1 MDIQK
6 ERNDFE
12 RHWVNYS
19 QCSYQD
25 FYFNAGEYSCEN
37 MNDAWRAWIAR
48 AKIVPEGFVLL
59 PVEPILEMLK
69 AASKLA
75 PIKAM
80 IKPQEQSHA

>member
-6 ERNDFE
+6 EREAYKAALRNL
-12 RHWVNYS
+12 
-19 QCSYQD
+19 
-25 FYFNAGEYSCEN
+25 EN
-37 MNDAWRAWIAR
+37 EFFFATPFDIWLA
-48 AKIVPEGFVLL
+48 AKREAQAVPEGFVLL

-80 IKPQEQSHA
+80 IEAQEQGHA